1 VPGWGWS
8 LTVIA
13 GSTLDDVTRSTG
25 FARSKDV
32 YTSPPMDFAFSEE
45 QEMLRASAREFLAK
59 VCPSSYV
66 RRMMDTDD
74 AWDGAL
80 WKKMAEMGWTGLGV
94 PERYGGVGTFLDLVV
109 ILEEAG
115 RSLLPGPYFSTMG
128 LAVPTLLEAGS
139 EAQRQEVL
147 SKVAAGEARATVA
160 VTEPSG
166 RWDADGVTLSAQRSG
181 DGWRL
186 DGVKLFVPD
195 AAAADYTIVA
205 ARTRSHGEEG
215 VTLFLVSGC
224 PEGMTVSP
232 LKTMDMTRRWYEV
245 RFDHLQVPGD
255 ALMGTVD
262 GGWAPLKRALDWAA
276 AALCSEMI
284 GGAQHVLDTSV
295 EYAKTRQQFGK
306 PIGIYQAV
314 SHKLADMLLETES
327 ARSATYYAAWA
338 VDADAPDRSLAA
350 SMAKAYTSDAYRRAA
365 GNGIQ
370 VHGGIGF
377 TWEHD
382 MHLYF
387 KRAKASEVTLGDATY
402 HRELVAQA
410 LDL

>member
-1 VPGWGWS
+1 
-8 LTVIA
+8 
-13 GSTLDDVTRSTG
+13 
-25 FARSKDV
+25 
-32 YTSPPMDFAFSEE
+32 MDFAFSEE

-59 VCPSSYV
+59 QCPPSYV
-66 RRMMDTDD
+66 RQMMEAED
-74 AWDGAL
+74 AWDRAFWAKL
-80 WKKMAEMGWTGLGV
+80 AEMGWTGLGI
-94 PERYGGVGTFLDLVV
+94 PEAYGGVGTFLDLVV
-109 ILEEAG
+109 VLEEAG
-115 RSLLPGPYFSTMG
+115 RALLPGPFFSTMG
-128 LAVPTLLEAGS
+128 LAVPTLLESGS
-139 EAQRQEVL
+139 EAQKQEVL
-147 SKVAAGEARATVA
+147 TAIAAGDARATVA
-160 VTEPSG
+160 LTEPQG
-166 RWDADGVTLSAQRSG
+166 RWDADGVTLAAQQSG

-195 AAAADYTIVA
+195 AAVADHVIVA
-205 ARTRSHGEEG
+205 ARTRGSGEDG
-215 VTLFLVSGC
+215 ITLFLISGR
-224 PEGMTVSP
+224 PDGMTASP

-245 RFDHLQVPGD
+245 RFDGVQAPGT
-255 ALMGTVD
+255 AVVGSVD
-262 GGWAPLKRALDWAA
+262 QGWAPLRRALDWAA
-276 AALCSEMI
+276 AGLCAEMV
-284 GGAQHVLDTSV
+284 GGAQHVLDSSV

>member
-1 VPGWGWS
+1 
-8 LTVIA
+8 
-13 GSTLDDVTRSTG
+13 
-25 FARSKDV
+25 
-32 YTSPPMDFAFSEE
+32 MDFAFSEE

-59 VCPSSYV
+59 QCPPSYV
-66 RRMMDTDD
+66 RQMMEADD
-74 AWDGAL
+74 AWDAAFWAKL
-80 WKKMAEMGWTGLGV
+80 AEMGWTGLGI
-94 PERYGGVGTFLDLVV
+94 PEAYGGVGTFLDLVV
-109 ILEEAG
+109 VLEEAG
-115 RSLLPGPYFSTMG
+115 RALLPGPFFSTMG
-128 LAVPTLLEAGS
+128 LAVPTLLESGS
-139 EAQRQEVL
+139 EAQKQEVL
-147 SKVAAGEARATVA
+147 TAIAAGDARATVA
-160 VTEPSG
+160 LTEPQG
-166 RWDADGVTLSAQRSG
+166 RWDADGVTLAAQQSG

-186 DGVKLFVPD
+186 DGIKLFVPD
-195 AAAADYTIVA
+195 AGVADHVIVA
-205 ARTRSHGEEG
+205 ARTRGAGEEG
-215 VTLFLVSGC
+215 ITLFLVSGR
-224 PEGMTVSP
+224 PDGMTVSP

-245 RFDHLQVPGD
+245 RFDGVQLPGG
-255 ALMGTVD
+255 AVVGTAD
-262 GGWAPLKRALDWAA
+262 QGWAPLRRALDWAA
-276 AALCSEMI
+276 AGLCAEMV
-284 GGAQHVLDTSV
+284 GGAQHVLDSSV